1 MCGDWDGVSI
11 LLYVLG
17 ASGILLYLI
26 VLSNFKGLL
35 IKLSSYSF
43 KSKIREVKNLNT
55 ISMIHFKHGSYNF
68 TCSRQYK
75 TDA

>member
-17 ASGILLYLI
+17 ASGMLLYLI
-26 VLSNFKGLL
+26 VLSHFKGLL
-35 IKLSSYSF
+35 IKLSSYLF

-55 ISMIHFKHGSYNF
+55 ISMIHFKHGPYDF
-68 TCSRQYK
+68 TCSRQYE